1 MLPQTPS
8 TVKGERMN
16 PTEIEHLL
24 LSRQMRDL
32 LPATEGWVL
41 PHYEGLSIANI
52 PATIAVL
59 LGSDLPGALPPLPSE
74 LWADWRTGL
83 RRIVL
88 VILDALGY
96 RMLQRMMARGEGQ
109 GFHDIME
116 AGRLVPLTS
125 VFPSTTDAAL
135 VSIQTGRPPAEHGW
149 LAYTMYLRELGI
161 ASNAIL
167 LCPVWTRQPDLL
179 LEWGLDLETLVTVP
193 TLAQQL
199 ATLSIPTKAAF
210 YTGFRNTGFSRMLY
224 RGVDETR
231 GHHHASDFWVQLQHI
246 LAETR
251 GQPVLITG
259 YWSGLDTLAHAYG
272 PDTDLW
278 EAEFRMVSHLLAG
291 EFLSQLPAQDRE
303 GTLLLVTAD
312 HGQIHVP
319 PERILSAKRDPI
331 LSQHL
336 MVPIMGESRAAFVYP
351 RPGRTDA
358 IHNYLTETYP
368 DWFVILDSARALE
381 AGLMGKP
388 VTDES
393 YARAGEL
400 LVLPRGDRALQMGQ
414 PPVPLLGRHGGLT
427 QQEMLVPLLG
437 ARLEALH

>member
-1 MLPQTPS
+1 
-8 TVKGERMN
+8 MN
-16 PTEIEHLL
+16 PTDVEGTL
-24 LSRQMRDL
+24 LSRQVHDL
-32 LPATEGWVL
+32 LPSTERWVL
-41 PHYEGLSIANI
+41 PHYDSLSIANI
-52 PATIAVL
+52 PATIAAL
-59 LGSDLPGALPPLPSE
+59 MGGDLPGALPPLPSE
-74 LWADWRTGL
+74 LWADWGTGL

-96 RMLQRMMARGEGQ
+96 RMLQRMIARGEGQ

-135 VSIQTGRPPAEHGW
+135 VSLQTGRPPAEHGW

-179 LEWGLDLETLVTVP
+179 LDWGLDLETLVTVP
-193 TLAQQL
+193 TLAQRL
-199 ATLSIPTKAAF
+199 DALGVRTKAAF
-210 YTGFRNTGFSRMLY
+210 YTGFRNSGFSKMLY
-224 RGVDETR
+224 RGVGETR
-231 GHHHASDFWVQLQHI
+231 GHHHASDLWVQLRHL

-251 GQPVLITG
+251 GKKTFITG

-278 EAEFRMVSHLLAG
+278 EAEFRMVSHLLSG

-312 HGQIHVP
+312 HGQIHIP
-319 PERILSAKRDPI
+319 PERILSAKDDPE

-351 RPGRTDA
+351 RPGRTGAIRSYLEDA
-358 IHNYLTETYP
+358 YT
-368 DWFVILDSARALE
+368 DWFVILDSVRALE
-381 AGLMGKP
+381 TGMMGKP
-388 VTDES
+388 ITDET
-393 YARAGEL
+393 YARTGEL
-400 LVLPRGDRALQMGQ
+400 LILPRGDHALQMGQ
-414 PPVPLLGRHGGLT
+414 PPVPLVGRHGGLT
-427 QQEMLVPLLG
+427 QEEMLVPLLG